1 MLLCGRFISTR
12 LARFCKK
19 KTSGLGGCGP
29 RREILVCKHSSTD
42 VGPLYITYVRKAG
55 MPASGVNKVPMPTS
69 FFCAPTTLRT
79 TVKHLSWVSKPY
91 EGHIEAC
98 PCASSSGP
106 ITFLVFTSISTHIIL
121 QPIPESFQMEVLV
134 PKPPP
139 SLFEESRGRYQDV
152 GTWIDETA
160 GPARGGRPFQGHK
173 RNDDIEFMLN

>member
-29 RREILVCKHSSTD
+29 RREILVC
-42 VGPLYITYVRKAG
+42 

-79 TVKHLSWVSKPY
+79 TVKHLSWVPKPY

-98 PCASSSGP
+98 PCASSSRP

-173 RNDDIEFMLN
+173 RNDVIEFMLN